1 MRPGW
6 ADTIWSI
13 EVMTLGL
20 VSEGFL
26 IDPLEHLPLVLH
38 GLLWYF
44 PNKQVTGGGSGGLI
58 LLSFIGNTP
67 FLDSLR
73 RDLKGQWFSLC
84 CQTRSSLSSRTRSS
98 YVEHSFAI
106 SSLVISAPIA
116 YFSPPP
122 GWWGFY
128 MGSWLELGG
137 LLLPPGSCLD
147 QNLDFIGVSPGSL
160 LGALL

>member
-44 PNKQVTGGGSGGLI
+44 PNMQATQGGSFLI
-58 LLSFIGNTP
+58 LMSFLGIIP
-67 FLDSLR
+67 LLDSLR
-73 RDLKGQWFSLC
+73 RDFKEQRFSLWC
-84 CQTRSSLSSRTRSS
+84 
-98 YVEHSFAI
+98 
-106 SSLVISAPIA
+106 
-116 YFSPPP
+116 
-122 GWWGFY
+122 
-128 MGSWLELGG
+128 
-137 LLLPPGSCLD
+137 
-147 QNLDFIGVSPGSL
+147 
-160 LGALL
+160 